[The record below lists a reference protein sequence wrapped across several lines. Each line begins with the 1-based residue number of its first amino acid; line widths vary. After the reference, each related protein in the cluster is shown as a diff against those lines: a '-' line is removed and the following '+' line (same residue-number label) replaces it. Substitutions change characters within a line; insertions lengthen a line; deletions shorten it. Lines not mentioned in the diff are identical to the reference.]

1 MPHVLNV
8 IGAFFGAVGGVMT
21 LDPSVISGLQ
31 AAPNGL
37 TIALWILLVGT
48 VSDVIGNS
56 PLLFINRMR
65 PGRLAA
71 AFGIET
77 VLSLVR
83 LTIWI
88 VGLWIVLV
96 ITNRPVTLANVV
108 LVIGIGY
115 APMVWSFLVII
126 PTAGPLI
133 GRVLTA
139 WTLVTIIASIAVA
152 TNTSPWAALPSV
164 AVAAL
169 LIVALRRSSDKLST
183 ALLGRLS
190 RRLVG
195 VDLMQRTRAM
205 DPALAMASR
214 DGRPLDGRV

>member
-1 MPHVLNV
+1 MPHVFDL
-8 IGAFFGAVGGVMT
+8 IGTFFGVVGGVMG
-21 LDPSVISGLQ
+21 LDSSVIGSVQ

-37 TIALWILLVGT
+37 SIALWILLVGT

-65 PGRLAA
+65 PGRLTA

-83 LTIWI
+83 LAIWI
-88 VGLWIVLV
+88 LGLWIALV

-169 LIVALRRSSDKLST
+169 VIVALRRSSDKVSM
-183 ALLGRLS
+183 ALLGGLS

-205 DPALAMASR
+205 DPALAMA
-214 DGRPLDGRV
+214 GRNGRSADGRV